1 MITTTETIII
11 TIAIITI
18 AIIAI
23 IIIAIM
29 TIAIITISS
38 ECARIRPQWVGI
50 PQYIPL
56 ENLSRR
62 SALPKIQLSTIPTEC
77 QASIVNTMV
86 VRHREI
92 SSWWAYS
99 R

>member
-1 MITTTETIII
+1 MITITDTIII

-18 AIIAI
+18 I
-23 IIIAIM
+23 

-38 ECARIRPQWVGI
+38 ECAHIRPQSVGNA
-50 PQYIPL
+50 QWIPL

-62 SALPKIQLSTIPTEC
+62 SALPKIQLSTIPTESKN
-77 QASIVNTMV
+77 SIVNTMV

-92 SSWWAYS
+92 SSWWAC
-99 R
+99 